1 MTPNVTV
8 SFGGL
13 SAEARLPGWTT
24 PFVVRLADRFLIEA
38 ANLPGPA
45 LRVVKSEA
53 GVAVVDEA
61 GDAFAREY
69 GSHDAPA
76 APRLGAVAQRL
87 RSGA

>member
-8 SFGGL
+8 SFGGF

-24 PFVVRLADRFLIEA
+24 PFIVRLADRFLIEA

-61 GDAFAREY
+61 EDAFAREY
-69 GSHDAPA
+69 GSSETPA
-76 APRLGAVAQRL
+76 APRLGAVARRL
-87 RSGA
+87 RSGV